1 MKRRTSRSSLKV
13 FAILALLAFVG
24 CNKNETSRTEQ
35 EEKPAATVLPK
46 NSFEAVTAQLDP
58 GGDLYTYVGTEQ
70 WLQGLSGKVAGWS
83 QLLNSIPDLTAENQT
98 NIGMALKV
106 VTNLVQASGLEQV
119 KAFGLSSVPH
129 EDGLHRSKAFLYCG
143 KDNSSGFLWNL
154 FGSAPHALNGLDLLP
169 TNTAL
174 ATFSDL
180 NVSLFWSVLQKQVA
194 QSGIPQA
201 EELLK
206 KLPDGFEKA
215 TGLNWDKVMS
225 SLGGEF
231 GFAITLDDSKTVIIP
246 VGQDKRLE
254 LPEPALMLVV
264 RVNDDT
270 LFNRIDGALK
280 QSGQQVFSTDKPK
293 LKMRTLP
300 VPLPLPIQLGFTV
313 AQSEGY
319 LFIATTDLIVQQ
331 ALAVKAG
338 EKPGLK
344 STGEFQRLAK
354 GIPQQGNHFTYV
366 SQRFGQTMSRLQR
379 QAIEL
384 AGSKENPHQKWL
396 QSLLNAN
403 QPVFSYSVGSHI
415 PDGWLIVA
423 NGNQGAAK
431 FILTSAVIPA
441 AVTAGV
447 AIPAIVKARQASQSN
462 SAK

>member
-1 MKRRTSRSSLKV
+1 M
-13 FAILALLAFVG
+13 LALLAFAG
-24 CNKNETSRTEQ
+24 CSKNETVPSEPK
-35 EEKPAATVLPK
+35 EKPAAKAIPQ
-46 NSFEAVTAQLDP
+46 NSFEAVTAQLEP
-58 GGDLYTYVGTEQ
+58 GGDLYLYVGTEQ
-70 WLQGLSGKVAGWS
+70 WLQGLSGKVGGWS
-83 QLLNSIPDLTAENQT
+83 QLLNSIPDLTAENRT

-154 FGSAPHALNGLDLLP
+154 FGSAPHAFNGLELLP
-169 TNTAL
+169 TNTAV
-174 ATFSDL
+174 AAFSDL
-180 NVSLFWSVLQKQVA
+180 DVSLFWSVLQKQVA

-206 KLPDGFEKA
+206 KLPDGFEKV
-215 TGLNWDKVMS
+215 TGLNWDKVLG

-231 GFAITLDDSKTVIIP
+231 GFAITLDDSKTVSLP

-254 LPEPALMLVV
+254 IPEPALMLVV
-264 RVNDDT
+264 RTKDDT

-280 QSGQQVFSTDKPK
+280 QSGQHVFSTDKPN

-300 VPLPLPIQLGFTV
+300 VPLPLPIPLGLTV

-354 GIPQQGNHFTYV
+354 DIPQQGNHFAYV

-379 QAIEL
+379 QAVEM
-384 AGSKENPHQKWL
+384 AGSKENSQQRWL
-396 QSLLNAN
+396 QSLLSAN

-415 PDGWLIVA
+415 ADGWLIVA

-431 FILTSAVIPA
+431 FVLTSAVIPA

-447 AIPAIVKARQASQSN
+447 AVPAIVKARQASQTK
-462 SAK
+462 SAN

>member
-1 MKRRTSRSSLKV
+1 V
-13 FAILALLAFVG
+13 FAILALLSFAG
-24 CNKNETSRTEQ
+24 CNKNETTPTEQ
-35 EEKPAATVLPK
+35 KEKPTAKALPK

-58 GGDLYTYVGTEQ
+58 GGDLYLYVGTEQ
-70 WLQGLSGKVAGWS
+70 WLQGLSGKVAGWN
-83 QLLNSIPDLTAENQT
+83 QLLNGIPDLSDENRA
-98 NIGMALKV
+98 NIGVALTV
-106 VTNLVQASGLEQV
+106 VTNLVESSGLEQV
-119 KAFGLSSVPH
+119 KALGLSSVPH
-129 EDGLHRSKAFLYCG
+129 EDGLYRSKGFLYHG

-154 FGSAPHALNGLDLLP
+154 FGRAPHALNGLDLLP

-174 ATFSDL
+174 AGFSDL
-180 NVSLFWSVLQKQVA
+180 DVSLFWSVLQKQVA
-194 QSGIPQA
+194 QSGIPQS

-206 KLPDGFEKA
+206 NLPDGFEKA
-215 TGLNWDKVMS
+215 TGLNLDKVLG

-231 GFAITLDDSKTVIIP
+231 GFAITLDDSKTVSIP
-246 VGQDKRLE
+246 VAEDQRLE
-254 LPEPALMLVV
+254 IPEPALMLVV

-280 QSGQQVFSTDKPK
+280 QSGQQVFSTDKSN

-331 ALAVKAG
+331 ALAVKSG

-354 GIPQQGNHFTYV
+354 DVPQQGNHFTYV

-379 QAIEL
+379 QALEMT
-384 AGSKENPHQKWL
+384 GSKTNPQQKWL
-396 QSLLNAN
+396 QSFLSGN

-415 PDGWLIVA
+415 DEGWLLVA

-431 FILTSAVIPA
+431 FVLTAAVLPA
-441 AVTAGV
+441 AVISGV
-447 AIPAIVKARQASQSN
+447 AIPAIVKARQASQGN
-462 SAK
+462 GAK